1 MWRIPVQRIR
11 KAEFFFLKGGVLF
24 DFNGAL
30 DDKYFE
36 FFYRFAGGGDVGD
49 PSLIVRG
56 SRSPPRS
63 NIQRAGVSIAQ
74 TGKFLVPS
82 RMIFTLQLA
91 NLFIPFPLV
100 CPFQPPLTDLAVVLI
115 LTSNIGALKFRARA
129 LFDLWLKQGTFPFA
143 QLELVLSL
151 RRSNEVN

>member
-1 MWRIPVQRIR
+1 M
-11 KAEFFFLKGGVLF
+11 
-24 DFNGAL
+24 
-30 DDKYFE
+30 
-36 FFYRFAGGGDVGD
+36 GD

-56 SRSPPRS
+56 SGGSARS
-63 NIQRAGVSIAQ
+63 NLQRAGVSIAK
-74 TGKFLVPS
+74 TGNFCALSP
-82 RMIFTLQLA
+82 MCTIQLG
-91 NLFIPFPLV
+91 NVFIPSPFSLV

-151 RRSNEVN
+151 RRSNEVSLIPTSFQTLFFQSCSLNCVSQLIINYLGR